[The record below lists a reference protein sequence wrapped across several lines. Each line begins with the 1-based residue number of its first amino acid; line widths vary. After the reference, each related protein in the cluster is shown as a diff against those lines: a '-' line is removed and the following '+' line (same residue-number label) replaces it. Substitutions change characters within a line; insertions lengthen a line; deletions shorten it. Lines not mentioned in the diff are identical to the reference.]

1 MRDHL
6 VMDANSART
15 LLLAQHDAIRDCLRE
30 CLALSGRRSANGCDQ
45 LELVIALDRL
55 RSEIYKHNLSES
67 SLLRVLF
74 VNTKGWGEQLIG
86 RMTDEHLAEHVA
98 MWSVLDQPA
107 LLVAAQLD
115 DLAELLD
122 AHMSCEERTFLAP
135 NVLRT
140 DVITSHRL

>member
-1 MRDHL
+1 
-6 VMDANSART
+6 MDANNART
-15 LLLAQHDAIRDCLRE
+15 LLLGQHEAIRASLRE
-30 CLALSGRRSANGCDQ
+30 CLAVFGRRPADEYDQ
-45 LELVIALDRL
+45 LELVVALDHL

-67 SLLRVLF
+67 SLLRVLL

-98 MWSVLDQPA
+98 MWRVLDQPA
-107 LLVAAQLD
+107 LVVAAQLD
-115 DLAELLD
+115 ELSELLD
-122 AHMSCEERTFLAP
+122 AHMSSEERTFLAS